1 MPIKFSHAYL
11 QSFVQYL
18 TTSALKL
25 SMLGAQIPQIFS
37 EQIWFVHLQK
47 YLTNMINFII
57 TNWGTN
63 LDFDFLIRF
72 VDYSV
77 RGICFTTHFCWWK
90 LLIYSRSVFFPFS
103 FRGWPKSLLT
113 LVTSCPRATG
123 RWLLF
128 MWRLWCC
135 SLSKSAD
142 FLH

>member
-25 SMLGAQIPQIFS
+25 SMLGAQIPQTFS

-47 YLTNMINFII
+47 YLTDMIYLII
-57 TNWGTN
+57 ANWGTN

-77 RGICFTTHFCWWK
+77 
-90 LLIYSRSVFFPFS
+90 
-103 FRGWPKSLLT
+103 
-113 LVTSCPRATG
+113 
-123 RWLLF
+123 
-128 MWRLWCC
+128 
-135 SLSKSAD
+135 
-142 FLH
+142 